1 MEDLISVI
9 VPVYNSQNF
18 LEECLNSIVNQT
30 YKNLEIILVNDGSK
44 DQSPE
49 ICKAFAEKDSR
60 IKFFS
65 KENGGQASARNFAL
79 DRITGRYVTFVDND
93 DWLRPNY
100 CSELYENA
108 IKYNADI
115 TGCNEF
121 NDEAEAVD
129 NLEKS
134 TVTYSMQEYAEL
146 LIPDEITSHMI
157 SKLFKA
163 ELFNEGK
170 RVRFPEYLRSVE
182 DMGTFPYVLKKA
194 ERVASVERP
203 LYFYRVH
210 SGSASNATS
219 KTPVGAMER
228 SLMFIE
234 RYTLAADW
242 VPDTMPVIL
251 KKAVWFGISA
261 YTWFSRENAEK
272 YSEGYEKIQK
282 FFVTHEQ
289 EILSSPLID
298 RPRKF
303 AAKFIIKNHTWPFVI
318 ISSIRPAMKK
328 IINLIQ
334 NKRS

>member
-79 DRITGRYVTFVDND
+79 DRITGRYVTFIDSD
-93 DWLRPNY
+93 DWVRENY
-100 CSELYENA
+100 CSELYRLARDN
-108 IKYNADI
+108 NADI

-121 NDEAEAVD
+121 NDEARVVG
-129 NLEKS
+129 NLEGAM
-134 TVTYSMQEYAEL
+134 TVYSMQEYAEL
-146 LIPDEITSHMI
+146 LIPDEVPSHLI
-157 SKLFKA
+157 SKLFNSN
-163 ELFNEGK
+163 LFNGI
-170 RVRFPEYLRSVE
+170 RFPDRVVE
-182 DMGTFPYVLKKA
+182 DMGIFPFLLKCA
-194 ERVASVERP
+194 ECVVISESP
-203 LYFYRVH
+203 LYFYRCNPNGVSATTDKNP
-210 SGSASNATS
+210 SGPMDRA
-219 KTPVGAMER
+219 
-228 SLMFIE
+228 LIFIE

-261 YTWFSRENAEK
+261 YTWFNRENAEK

-298 RPRKF
+298 RARKI
-303 AAKFIIKNHTWPFVI
+303 AAKFIIKNHAWPFVI